1 MAPLVPLK
9 AMLFA
14 DKQPQ
19 TDQAQANSTALTT
32 QQQQGQQHPQQL
44 QSQSYL
50 MQQQMHADTVVRA
63 VGEQAQQQQ
72 QGTLGSDAQSA
83 ALAATGCLAGF
94 ASGMLGIGGGTGEG
108 ALPAAS
114 THS

>member
-1 MAPLVPLK
+1 
-9 AMLFA
+9 MLFA
-14 DKQPQ
+14 DKQQQ
-19 TDQAQANSTALTT
+19 TQQAQAQSTALTT
-32 QQQQGQQHPQQL
+32 QQQQSQQL

-50 MQQQMHADTVVRA
+50 MQQQVHADTVVGA
-63 VGEQAQQQQ
+63 VSEQGQQQ
-72 QGTLGSDAQSA
+72 QGRLGSDAQSA

-114 THS
+114 THK